1 MASETTIARER
12 NVNPL
17 NSERARRSG
26 HTRADYID
34 LYNAQKGGIRTLY
47 AKSEISEREYN
58 RRMAEV
64 NQKLERI

>member
-17 NSERARRSG
+17 NSERARASG
-26 HTRADYID
+26 HTRADYIE
-34 LYNAQKGGIRTLY
+34 LYNTQKGGIRTLY
-47 AKSEISEREYN
+47 ANGEISEGEYN

-64 NQKLERI
+64 NRKIERI

>member
-1 MASETTIARER
+1 MAAETYTAKER

-17 NSERARRSG
+17 NSERARASG
-26 HTRADYID
+26 HTRADYIK

-47 AKSEISEREYN
+47 ANGEITENDYN

-64 NQKLERI
+64 NRKLERI

>member
-1 MASETTIARER
+1 MAGEVTTARER

-17 NSERARRSG
+17 NSERARASG
-26 HTRADYID
+26 HTRADYIE

-47 AKSEISEREYN
+47 AKGEISEREYN

-64 NQKLERI
+64 NRKLERI